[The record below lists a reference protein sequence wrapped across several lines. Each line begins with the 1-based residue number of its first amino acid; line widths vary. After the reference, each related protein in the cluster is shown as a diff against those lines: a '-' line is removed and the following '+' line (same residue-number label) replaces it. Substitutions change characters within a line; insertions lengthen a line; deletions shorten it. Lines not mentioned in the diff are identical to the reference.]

1 VLRVSGEVARPPVT
15 ITFFDAAGAP
25 LAGTGRTPANN
36 LAVRALGTSAFALG
50 LRPVRVSLAGG
61 AGSAVIAPDA
71 GSVATRMRAYS
82 LAMLPPGVA
91 AILLAILL
99 GRQVAKGAVRPM
111 LDVTRS
117 LDALAAGEFTPRS
130 VAAASTTEVR
140 ALAEAYDRAVRH
152 VAAAFAER
160 RETEMH
166 IRQFIAD
173 AGHQLRT
180 PLTIIMGYVDLLDG
194 GIVREPEMRARVYEN
209 MRAEGKRMRGLVD
222 KLIFLARLDR
232 PESDDPPEAIDVAS
246 LATQIVAALR
256 ALPEISGRLDVEVPA
271 LSPLAPPLLV
281 QADATEL
288 REAIENLLDN
298 AFKYAGG
305 TVLLRV
311 SADETSVAV
320 SVADHGPG
328 IDITERDRIFD
339 RFYRGG
345 ANDAEIEG
353 SGLGLAIVKR
363 AVERAH
369 GAIEIAGNEPTGIRF
384 TIRLQRV
391 RNAAF

>member
-1 VLRVSGEVARPPVT
+1 MTLVAQTTVRYVALAVSVLLLVGAASTFVSFAFYLQLTREAVFAVAHSVEAHQLDIRGLSRSAAQQRALRVSEEVARPPVT
-15 ITFFDAAGAP
+15 VTFSDAAGAP
-25 LAGTGRTPANN
+25 LAGTGRTPANS
-36 LAVRALGTSAFALG
+36 LAVLALATSAFALG
-50 LRPVRVSLAGG
+50 LRPMRVPLAGG

-71 GSVATRMRAYS
+71 GSVAARMRAYS

-130 VAAASTTEVR
+130 VSAASTTEVR

-232 PESDDPPEAIDVAS
+232 PESEDPPEAIDVAS
-246 LATQIVAALR
+246 LAA
-256 ALPEISGRLDVEVPA
+256 
-271 LSPLAPPLLV
+271 
-281 QADATEL
+281 
-288 REAIENLLDN
+288 
-298 AFKYAGG
+298 
-305 TVLLRV
+305 
-311 SADETSVAV
+311 
-320 SVADHGPG
+320 
-328 IDITERDRIFD
+328 
-339 RFYRGG
+339 
-345 ANDAEIEG
+345 
-353 SGLGLAIVKR
+353 
-363 AVERAH
+363 
-369 GAIEIAGNEPTGIRF
+369 
-384 TIRLQRV
+384 
-391 RNAAF
+391 